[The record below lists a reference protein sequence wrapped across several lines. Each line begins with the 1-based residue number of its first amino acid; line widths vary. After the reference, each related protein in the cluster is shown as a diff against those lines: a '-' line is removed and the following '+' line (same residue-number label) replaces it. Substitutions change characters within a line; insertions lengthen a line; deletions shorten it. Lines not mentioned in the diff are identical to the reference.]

1 MSVRPFDF
9 RDIAALDDTAV
20 AIRTWISKST
30 SFFSDYWVEATG
42 FSAKL
47 DLGAITTESYD
58 KILSEIPRHDLYCV
72 ADIKDRLPSVWYAS
86 ADQFRIILSDLL
98 CLPPAD
104 GDSDGD
110 RDLSAI
116 ETDLSNYFINRVAES
131 ISRGWMGQDELEI
144 EVTDLEKD
152 ARKLRLFR
160 GKDLVTKV
168 CIEIECKGGTATLNW
183 LLPKQKLPALL
194 DETVDHRAG
203 AEPAK
208 PSKELIGQLPLD
220 VVTMLGSAK
229 IPMADLAKLKPGEL
243 IVLDQRIDEPM
254 VSTVDG
260 EPAFQCW
267 AGRLGN
273 TQAVQV
279 SKCLNK

>member
-1 MSVRPFDF
+1 MNVRPFDF

-58 KILSEIPRHDLYCV
+58 KILSEIPRHDLCCV
-72 ADIKDRLPSVWYAS
+72 AEIKDRLPSVWYTS
-86 ADQFRIILSDLL
+86 GDQFRIILSDLL
-98 CLPPAD
+98 CLPPED
-104 GDSDGD
+104 EGSD

-116 ETDLSNYFINRVAES
+116 ETDLSNYFINRVAEA
-131 ISRGWMGQDELEI
+131 ISRGWMGRGELEI

-194 DETVDHRAG
+194 DETVDNRAG

-229 IPMADLAKLKPGEL
+229 IPMSDLGKLKPGEL
-243 IVLDQRIDEPM
+243 IILDQRIDEPM
-254 VSTVDG
+254 VSHVDG

-273 TQAVQV
+273 KQAVQV